1 MYEELKWLS
10 KPIKSSKDLIL
21 KEAFKLFLQKN
32 FEKVTVPE
40 LEQVTQLRRGAIF
53 YHFKDKNAIF
63 EEVIEKIFFSPLNIF
78 YPIAPEQKSSLKS
91 YYEKKCEHINRIQA
105 WFEKEKITT
114 NIFEAFFH
122 LAEQAN
128 LYIPTF
134 KENMKILLKTD
145 KRYWTQVVLLNSTLT
160 SSNKRKYYIG
170 EFLENF
176 FLAQCFKACYNQSN
190 LNEIPNHIWEWVNE
204 SSNTNINY

>member
-32 FEKVTVPE
+32 FEKVTVPD

-53 YHFKDKNAIF
+53 YHFKDKSVIF
-63 EEVIEKIFFSPLNIF
+63 EEVIEKFFFSPLNIF
-78 YPIAPEQKSSLKS
+78 YPIVPEQKSSLES
-91 YYEKKCEHINRIQA
+91 YYNKKCEHIDKIQS
-105 WFEKEKITT
+105 WFDKEKIST
-114 NIFEAFFH
+114 NIFWAFFH

-134 KENMKILLKTD
+134 RENMQTLLKTN
-145 KRYWTQVVLLNSTLT
+145 KECWIQAVLSDSALT
-160 SSNKRKYYIG
+160 FSIKKEYYIG
-170 EFLENF
+170 KILENF
-176 FLAQCFKACYNQSN
+176 FLAQCFKACYNNESN
-190 LNEIPNHIWEWVNE
+190 LNDISIGDLINEI
-204 SSNTNINY
+204 SNTNICY